1 MNTIEDQIRIYTEQ
15 IDDSQMAVSVAEALA
30 LVDTV
35 RVSDSG
41 TPVSVE
47 RRWQGLLVAGAV
59 GVAVM
64 VLIGSAFLI
73 GATDDNLPPDANAT
87 SGTTRPLP
95 PVSSEEVE
103 THLGTWQWE
112 RSEMATDNPVVAY
125 NGIFYTTDSD
135 LVWDDNFEPVAD
147 GERRED
153 SWLLTSS
160 DGVVWVRSQL
170 PDEMKGLYI
179 GFRPQQDDSLTLWGW
194 SAAGEAPSAWTS
206 ADGVDWMQ
214 TDARPWR
221 GSDRLGLTI
230 LGVETEGVEM
240 RIFSD
245 DPVLAG
251 QTRLVQGNIFFEF
264 PEFVQELFAAGYSND
279 GPLGADRGTFEGVG
293 SDNSV
298 VYQIDYVIEG
308 SAIEY
313 TFWTGRRDRGEILHT
328 ARIDMG
334 SVALMNRL
342 PREGL
347 LSPSFNLLW
356 RSPPTGGPFEVA
368 ADPFVSD
375 DVSTARYRVG
385 TRTITSVGDEFVLYG
400 ATSGGPTT
408 RINEFVTRNE
418 PSVIGAVATSA
429 DGLSW
434 RMTAIPEL
442 VEPGSVT
449 FMVDG
454 RTVFDGQL
462 NIWVSE
468 DGVNGEVL
476 DLPGSE
482 PGIVMGSDELLVTGG
497 SGTQVQISTDART
510 WSVVP
515 LPQSRD
521 PEQRSGFDFE
531 GGRLF
536 YAISSADRTM
546 TTWVGHL
553 ER

>member
-1 MNTIEDQIRIYTEQ
+1 
-15 IDDSQMAVSVAEALA
+15 
-30 LVDTV
+30 
-35 RVSDSG
+35 
-41 TPVSVE
+41 
-47 RRWQGLLVAGAV
+47 
-59 GVAVM
+59 
-64 VLIGSAFLI
+64 
-73 GATDDNLPPDANAT
+73 
-87 SGTTRPLP
+87 
-95 PVSSEEVE
+95 
-103 THLGTWQWE
+103 
-112 RSEMATDNPVVAY
+112 
-125 NGIFYTTDSD
+125 
-135 LVWDDNFEPVAD
+135 
-147 GERRED
+147 
-153 SWLLTSS
+153 
-160 DGVVWVRSQL
+160 
-170 PDEMKGLYI
+170 
-179 GFRPQQDDSLTLWGW
+179 
-194 SAAGEAPSAWTS
+194 
-206 ADGVDWMQ
+206 
-214 TDARPWR
+214 
-221 GSDRLGLTI
+221 
-230 LGVETEGVEM
+230 
-240 RIFSD
+240 
-245 DPVLAG
+245 
-251 QTRLVQGNIFFEF
+251 
-264 PEFVQELFAAGYSND
+264 
-279 GPLGADRGTFEGVG
+279 
-293 SDNSV
+293 
-298 VYQIDYVIEG
+298 
-308 SAIEY
+308 
-313 TFWTGRRDRGEILHT
+313 
-328 ARIDMG
+328 
-334 SVALMNRL
+334 
-342 PREGL
+342 
-347 LSPSFNLLW
+347 
-356 RSPPTGGPFEVA
+356 
-368 ADPFVSD
+368 
-375 DVSTARYRVG
+375 
-385 TRTITSVGDEFVLYG
+385 FVLYG

-434 RMTAIPEL
+434 RRTAIPEL